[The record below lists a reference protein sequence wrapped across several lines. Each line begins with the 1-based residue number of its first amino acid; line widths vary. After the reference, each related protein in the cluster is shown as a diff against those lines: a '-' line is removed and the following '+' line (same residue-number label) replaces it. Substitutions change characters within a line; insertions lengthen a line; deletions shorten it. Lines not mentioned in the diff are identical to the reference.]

1 MTDVF
6 DDATDAKR
14 AYREM
19 NILRNLRQ
27 SNVVGLLDVI
37 CPKVLEQGNAEAI
50 HSREVASK
58 LASRGDNHYM
68 RGLGEIYLVFEY
80 MDTDLRKILESAQYM
95 NREHIQ
101 YIMYQLLCGLKYIHS
116 GNVIHRDLKPA
127 NILINCSDCKVKIA
141 DFGLSRVVDPQVI
154 SRSYNTEHP
163 LILPSL
169 PSHIPD
175 DDIDPSGHP
184 LLYRGDISTEMDV
197 SDHSNT
203 IFTTSTSM
211 TGGIVPGSLTPTR
224 LSRTYTRHVVTRW
237 YRAPEVIL
245 TQPYNSSIDI
255 WSAGCIFAELLGML
269 RDNVPNHKL
278 REPLFP
284 GSKFGVLSHEA
295 CEDIAE
301 INHRRKSQ
309 LNIIFD
315 VIGTPSP
322 QELVGIDEVSRSE
335 ISRLATKSGKNFASV
350 FPGSTADELSLLKSM
365 LCFNSSCRT
374 TVDDALE
381 HPYFSRVRQTNRAN
395 EIECTT
401 PMSILTESI
410 EEDTAHLYDSVL
422 HEIHF
427 YHNASSN
434 SSDEM
439 DTGYSK

>member
-27 SNVVGLLDVI
+27 SNIVGLLDVI

-50 HSREVASK
+50 HNREVANT
-58 LASRGDNHYM
+58 LASRGDSHYM

-101 YIMYQLLCGLKYIHS
+101 YIMYQLLCGLKYVHS

-154 SRSYNTEHP
+154 SRSNNTEHP

-169 PSHIPD
+169 TSHVPEEH
-175 DDIDPSGHP
+175 IDPSGHP
-184 LLYRGDISTEMDV
+184 LLYRGDISTEMDI
-197 SDHSNT
+197 SDHSST
-203 IFTTSTSM
+203 IFSSAASV
-211 TGGIVPGSLTPTR
+211 GGGMGTLTPTR

-269 RDNVPNHKL
+269 RDNVPNHRL

-284 GSKFGVLSHEA
+284 GSKFGILSHEA
-295 CEDIAE
+295 SENIAE
-301 INHRRKSQ
+301 VNHRRKSQ

-322 QELVGIDEVSRSE
+322 QELEGIDEVSKSE
-335 ISRLATKSGKNFASV
+335 LSKLDVKPGKNFASV
-350 FPGSTADELSLLKSM
+350 FPGSTADELSLLRGM
-365 LCFNSSCRT
+365 LCFNSSNRI

-381 HPYFSRVRQTNRAN
+381 HPYFSRVRQTNRVN
-395 EIECTT
+395 EIECTA

-422 HEIHF
+422 NEIHF
-427 YHNASSN
+427 YHNASS
-434 SSDEM
+434 SSDDM
-439 DTGYSK
+439 DMGNSK